1 MRTNQGFEFLTLA
14 VRIRHEEQHTRGV
27 PRYNGRNLLENL
39 LLFIRVT
46 TEDHQ
51 IGHAGPRHRR
61 TCLRRCRIIPEAGE
75 LGLDG
80 GQINQS
86 RGMGGKCRRV

>member
-1 MRTNQGFEFLTLA
+1 MRPNQGFEFLTLV

-27 PRYNGRNLLENL
+27 PRHNDRNLLENL
-39 LLFIRVT
+39 LLFVRVA

-75 LGLDG
+75 FCLDG
-80 GQINQS
+80 GQINQL
-86 RGMGGKCRRV
+86 RCIGGKCRRV